1 MHQYKP
7 KESEAKHRRKMAAI
21 DSASF
26 GVYWGF
32 QKAKQY
38 SDGADRADGAPADE
52 ADGADGAD
60 GAAGAA

>member
-1 MHQYKP
+1 
-7 KESEAKHRRKMAAI
+7 MAAT

-26 GVYWGF
+26 GVYWAF

-38 SDGADRADGAPADE
+38 TDVADGAPADE